1 MNSQAPQTA
10 LPPLDKL
17 IKPDQLQKV
26 VCLSPEKRAQYH
38 EGISALWKTVNDL
51 PEHHP
56 DRIIAYKR
64 LAEVSNRLRTQMAK
78 WRHENGQGGIPTNPR
93 PLGTATRGPG
103 AGSLPQNP
111 RPQGQAPSAETY
123 SETVIAQVR
132 ALNLAIPPEMA
143 PMSQEDR
150 QAWAQNERRKYAT
163 LLQRYERACQQITE
177 LQTVVKTRQQAGSSF
192 TPEEKQTI
200 TLRQSQYNHVIQ
212 DTRDQL
218 SQFRK
223 THEHIREQLQAMNQ
237 GANQGI
243 QTAGRPIPTT
253 QTTSQVQ
260 SISSATGNTVQG
272 TNETTNHPVPPNPT
286 LETTGS
292 QTNQGENQD
301 TQLSSTLPST
311 QPQVTTTQPNPSLPQ
326 PTSVPGAPS
335 QQAPMPTYP
344 QPHQS
349 PQPNSAHVHNP
360 PAAYPLSHK
369 AAVAQAQRS
378 YSQPSIP
385 QAAPQAHAHP
395 NIPNESN
402 PTNTKFPMNK
412 TLQVTP
418 LAPVQ
423 MGPARPTLSGGPSTG
438 ATGPMGQP
446 GIQKHPGYIL
456 EGEGERVL
464 SKKKLEELVR
474 QVTGGSDGEG
484 AEVLDPDVEEVSF
497 QLRSSHLR
505 VCVASG

>member
-1 MNSQAPQTA
+1 MNPQAPQAA
-10 LPPLDKL
+10 LPSLDKL
-17 IKPDQLQKV
+17 IRPDQLHNV
-26 VCLSPEKRAQYH
+26 VCLSPERRVQYH

-51 PEHHP
+51 PENHP
-56 DRIIAYKR
+56 DRIVAYQK
-64 LAEVSNRLRTQMAK
+64 LADVSNRLRTQMAK

-93 PLGTATRGPG
+93 PLGTASRGPG
-103 AGSLPQNP
+103 AGSIPQNF

-123 SETVIAQVR
+123 SETVKTQVR

-143 PMSQEDR
+143 TMSLEDR
-150 QAWAQNERRKYAT
+150 QAWLQNEKRKYAT
-163 LLQRYERACQQITE
+163 LLQRYERAGQQMTE
-177 LQTVVKTRQQAGSSF
+177 LQTVVKTRQQAGSLF
-192 TPEEKQTI
+192 TPEEKQTL
-200 TLRQSQYNHVIQ
+200 TTRQSQYNHVIQ

-223 THEHIREQLQAMNQ
+223 TQEHIREQLQAMNQ
-237 GANQGI
+237 GASQGI
-243 QTAGRPIPTT
+243 QTAGRPTPTT

-260 SISSATGNTVQG
+260 GISSATGNTLQG
-272 TNETTNHPVPPNPT
+272 INENTSTPVPLNSN
-286 LETTGS
+286 LEATRS

-311 QPQVTTTQPNPSLPQ
+311 QPQVTTTQPNPPPSQ

-335 QQAPMPTYP
+335 QQPPMTAYP

-378 YSQPSIP
+378 YSQPSIS
-385 QAAPQAHAHP
+385 QSAPQAHAHP
-395 NIPNESN
+395 SIPNESN
-402 PTNTKFPMNK
+402 STNTKFPMNK

-484 AEVLDPDVEEVSF
+484 AEVLDPDVEEASTP
-497 QLRSSHLR
+497 LRSSHLR
-505 VCVASG
+505 VCVASD